1 MINTAEIRKQFPI
14 LNRKV
19 NDKPLVYF
27 DNGASVQ
34 KPQVV
39 LDCIDHYYKTY
50 NSNIH
55 RGVHSLSQEATE
67 AFENAREI
75 LRSFINAKHKEEV
88 IMTSGATQGINLIAY
103 SFGKKHIQPGDEIII
118 SGLEHHSNIV
128 PWQLMAEDR
137 GAVLKVLEIDDKG
150 EISLS
155 ELEKLITDKTKLVS
169 CTHISNALGTIN
181 PVKEIIDLAHSRN
194 VQVLIDGAQAAPHTI
209 IDVQDLDVDYYVFSG
224 HKMYGPTGT
233 GVLYGKKDLLN
244 ELPPY
249 LGGGEMIATVS
260 FEKSTYAELPHKFEA
275 GTPNIAGVIAL
286 GAAAKWM
293 MEIGIENIAKH
304 ENELLEY
311 ANKKLSEF
319 EVFQPIG
326 TAKNKAGVI
335 SFLIKGSHPYDM
347 GTILDKLGIA
357 VRTGHHCAQ
366 PVMDR
371 YDIPGTIRASFAV
384 YNTKEEIDL
393 MIAAIERSI
402 KILL

>member
-1 MINTAEIRKQFPI
+1 
-14 LNRKV
+14 
-19 NDKPLVYF
+19 
-27 DNGASVQ
+27 
-34 KPQVV
+34 
-39 LDCIDHYYKTY
+39 
-50 NSNIH
+50 
-55 RGVHSLSQEATE
+55 
-67 AFENAREI
+67 
-75 LRSFINAKHKEEV
+75 
-88 IMTSGATQGINLIAY
+88 
-103 SFGKKHIQPGDEIII
+103 
-118 SGLEHHSNIV
+118 
-128 PWQLMAEDR
+128 
-137 GAVLKVLEIDDKG
+137 
-150 EISLS
+150 
-155 ELEKLITDKTKLVS
+155 
-169 CTHISNALGTIN
+169 
-181 PVKEIIDLAHSRN
+181 
-194 VQVLIDGAQAAPHTI
+194 
-209 IDVQDLDVDYYVFSG
+209 
-224 HKMYGPTGT
+224 MYGPTGT

-244 ELPPY
+244 DLPPY